1 MPPSFSS
8 KSEKIWRRMRIKS
21 IVAQIMTIGFVG
33 GAALLFSGFSFMQT
47 EAANEIK
54 TIKLPPPI
62 VKGKISLEE
71 AIKKRRSERDFQER
85 ALSLR
90 QVSQILWA
98 AQGITEEKGFK
109 RAAPSAGA
117 LYPLELY
124 LVVKKVEELEAGVYH
139 YHPDNHTPYLML
151 RGNYQMALAKACL
164 GQMFIADAPV
174 SVVIAAE
181 YERTTAKYGE
191 RGLRYVHIEVGYVGE
206 NICLQV
212 VALGLGT
219 VPIGAFWDE
228 EVSRLL
234 SLPKNYKPLYVL
246 PVGYVK

>member
-1 MPPSFSS
+1 MLFPEFSL
-8 KSEKIWRRMRIKS
+8 K
-21 IVAQIMTIGFVG
+21 
-33 GAALLFSGFSFMQT
+33 QT
-47 EAANEIK
+47 EAANKIK
-54 TIKLPPPI
+54 TIKLPPPM

-71 AIKKRRSERDFQER
+71 AIKKRRSERDFQDR
-85 ALSLR
+85 ALTLR

-124 LVVKKVEELEAGVYH
+124 LVVKKVKELEAGVYH
-139 YHPDNHTPYLML
+139 YHPANHTLDLTL
-151 RGNYQMALAKACL
+151 RGNYQTPLAEACL
-164 GQMFIADAPV
+164 GQMFIAEASV
-174 SVVIAAE
+174 SLVIAAE
-181 YERTTAKYGE
+181 YERTTAKYGK
-191 RGLRYVHIEVGYVGE
+191 RGLRYVHIEMGHVGE

-219 VPIGAFWDE
+219 VTIGAFWDE
-228 EVSRLL
+228 EVFHRL

>member
-1 MPPSFSS
+1 
-8 KSEKIWRRMRIKS
+8 
-21 IVAQIMTIGFVG
+21 MT
-33 GAALLFSGFSFMQT
+33 
-47 EAANEIK
+47 
-54 TIKLPPPI
+54 
-62 VKGKISLEE
+62 
-71 AIKKRRSERDFQER
+71 
-85 ALSLR
+85 
-90 QVSQILWA
+90 
-98 AQGITEEKGFK
+98 
-109 RAAPSAGA
+109 
-117 LYPLELY
+117 
-124 LVVKKVEELEAGVYH
+124 
-139 YHPDNHTPYLML
+139 
-151 RGNYQMALAKACL
+151 LAKACL

-181 YERTTAKYGE
+181 YERTTTKYGE
-191 RGLRYVHIEVGYVGE
+191 RGLRYVRIEVGHVGE

>member
-1 MPPSFSS
+1 M
-8 KSEKIWRRMRIKS
+8 
-21 IVAQIMTIGFVG
+21 
-33 GAALLFSGFSFMQT
+33 LFPGFSFKQT
-47 EAANEIK
+47 EAANKIK

-62 VKGKISLEE
+62 AKGKISLEE
-71 AIKKRRSERDFQER
+71 AIKKRRSERDFQDR
-85 ALSLR
+85 ALTLS

-98 AQGITEEKGFK
+98 AQGITEEGGFK

-139 YHPDNHTPYLML
+139 YHPANHTLDL
-151 RGNYQMALAKACL
+151 IWRGNYQTPLAKACL

-174 SVVIAAE
+174 SVVIAAQ
-181 YERTTAKYGE
+181 YERTTAKYGK
-191 RGLRYVHIEVGYVGE
+191 RGLRYVHMEVGHVGE

-219 VPIGAFWDE
+219 VTIGAFWDE
-228 EVSRLL
+228 EVSRDL
-234 SLPKNYKPLYVL
+234 SLPKKYEPLYVL

>member
-1 MPPSFSS
+1 MRIETIIKQAMTRVLVGGTILAFPGFSS
-8 KSEKIWRRMRIKS
+8 
-21 IVAQIMTIGFVG
+21 
-33 GAALLFSGFSFMQT
+33 MQT

-71 AIKKRRSERDFQER
+71 AIKKRRSERDFQDR

-98 AQGITEEKGFK
+98 AQGITEERGFK

-139 YHPDNHTPYLML
+139 YHPDNHTLYLML
-151 RGNYQMALAKACL
+151 RGNYQLALAKACL

-191 RGLRYVHIEVGYVGE
+191 RGLRYVHIEVGHVGE

-212 VALGLGT
+212 VVLGLGT

-246 PVGYVK
+246 PVRYVK

>member
-1 MPPSFSS
+1 MRM
-8 KSEKIWRRMRIKS
+8 KIES
-21 IVAQIMTIGFVG
+21 IVTQIMTIVL
-33 GAALLFSGFSFMQT
+33 AAGTILAFPGFSFMQT

-71 AIKKRRSERDFQER
+71 AIKKRRSERDFQDR
-85 ALSLR
+85 ALTLR

-98 AQGITEEKGFK
+98 AQGITEERGFK

-139 YHPDNHTPYLML
+139 YHPTNHTLDLML
-151 RGNYQMALAKACL
+151 RGNCQMTLAKACL
-164 GQMFIADAPV
+164 GQMFIAGAPV

-181 YERTTAKYGE
+181 YERTTAKYGK
-191 RGLRYVHIEVGYVGE
+191 RGLRYVHIEVGHVGE

-219 VPIGAFWDE
+219 VTIGAFRDE

>member
-1 MPPSFSS
+1 MY
-8 KSEKIWRRMRIKS
+8 SEGGGLVARYFLRMRIEI
-21 IVAQIMTIGFVG
+21 IVAQIMMVG
-33 GAALLFSGFSFMQT
+33 LAGGTVLLLPDFSFKQA
-47 EAANEIK
+47 EAAIR

-62 VKGKISLEE
+62 AKGKISLEE
-71 AIKKRRSERDFQER
+71 AIKKRRSERDFQDR
-85 ALSLR
+85 ALTLR

-98 AQGITEEKGFK
+98 AQGVTEERGFK

-139 YHPDNHTPYLML
+139 YHPANHTLDLIL
-151 RGNYQMALAKACL
+151 RGNYQIPLAEACL
-164 GQMFIADAPV
+164 GQMFIAGAPV

-181 YERTTAKYGE
+181 YERTTAKYGK
-191 RGLRYVHIEVGYVGE
+191 RGLRYVHIEVGHVGE

-212 VALGLGT
+212 VALGLAT
-219 VPIGAFWDE
+219 VTIGAFWDE

-246 PVGYVK
+246 PVGWMK